1 MSDDV
6 FVKMYLGYS
15 PPLTRFNDRH
25 PSEWIR
31 PRKKH
36 GACLSVIIFCQ
47 GASSI
52 RRRCFRPGPCCG
64 KTHGQCCQYDEIST
78 HPALCRTPT
87 FPVRCMA
94 PMVLLASWMMDGYRT
109 SRTKSQA
116 QGARQFGATAVTEVK
131 TQEIGIGSLVR
142 DGTAASWAVK
152 RCGSLTQAGTPF
164 ASPVAD
170 RRSRDPGQRADPLI
184 AESIADQQ

>member
-1 MSDDV
+1 MTRSSFVTSGRRATEIAFHRILRNATPYVSQASQKIFRMSDDV

-47 GASSI
+47 GANSI

-116 QGARQFGATAVTEVK
+116 QGARQFGDTAVTEV
-131 TQEIGIGSLVR
+131 
-142 DGTAASWAVK
+142 
-152 RCGSLTQAGTPF
+152 
-164 ASPVAD
+164 
-170 RRSRDPGQRADPLI
+170 
-184 AESIADQQ
+184 